1 MNYSAKINEI
11 MGNAGVSLPVGSAD
25 KFSEYLELLLERNQD
40 VNLTAITEPEE
51 VLEKHF
57 LDSLA
62 PALPNINIIKDGH
75 NASVMDIGSGAGFP
89 GIPLALSCFTWNIT
103 LLDSLNKRS
112 EFQKEAK
119 QKLQLENI
127 EVVNGRAEDLARDE
141 DFREKFDF
149 VVSRAVADLAV
160 LSEYALPFLKV
171 GGKFIAYKGPDTDE
185 EIAGARNAAEI
196 LGGEIF
202 DPFCYEL
209 PDCGQRRS
217 LVVISKTKATPDKY
231 PRRAGIPSKR
241 PL

>member
-1 MNYSAKINEI
+1 MKYNEKTRQI
-11 MGNAGVSLPVGSAD
+11 MGNAGVLLPEGAEE

-40 VNLTAITEPEE
+40 VNLTAITDPEE

-62 PALPNINIIKDGH
+62 PALPSINIINNRH
-75 NASVMDIGSGAGFP
+75 NASVLDIGSGAGFP

-112 EFQKEAK
+112 DFQEEVK
-119 QKLQLENI
+119 QKLQLDNI
-127 EVVNGRAEDLARDE
+127 EVVNGRAEDLAHE
-141 DFREKFDF
+141 ADFREQFDF
-149 VVSRAVADLAV
+149 VVSRAVADLAI

-185 EIAGARNAAEI
+185 EIAGAANAAEI
-196 LGGEIF
+196 LGGEILE
-202 DPFCYEL
+202 PFYYEL

-217 LVVISKTKATPDKY
+217 LVVIQKVKATPDKY